1 MVEPTVESVREELAA
16 LEDPKVRAVNEK
28 HGDDHGVKLSGLRAV
43 AKALKKNEQLAVD
56 LWATGETP
64 LRLVALL
71 ICRPKQ
77 FGADELDEMLR
88 DARVPKV
95 TDWLINYVVKKSP
108 HADELREA
116 WHDDADP
123 AVAAGAWALAADRA
137 VREPEVLD
145 LEALLNEIESEMKEA
160 PARKQWEMNN
170 TLAAIGIA
178 HPDLRKRAIDIGE
191 RLEVLKDYPTPPG
204 CTSPYAPLWIGEI
217 VSRQKT

>member
-1 MVEPTVESVREELAA
+1 MAEHTVESVREQLAA

-28 HGDDHGVKLSGLRAV
+28 HGDDHGIKLSGLRAV
-43 AKALKKNEQLAVD
+43 AKELKKNEQLAMD

-77 FGADELDEMLR
+77 FAPADLDEMLR

-95 TDWLINYVVKKSP
+95 TDWLLGYVVKKSP

-116 WHDDADP
+116 WHDDPDP
-123 AVAAGAWALAADRA
+123 AVAAGAWAIAADRA
-137 VREPEVLD
+137 AKKPDVLD
-145 LEALLNEIESEMKEA
+145 LDGLLNEIESEMKGA

-178 HPDLRKRAIDIGE
+178 HEDLRERAIDIGE

-204 CTSPYAPLWIGEI
+204 CTSPFAPIWISEI
-217 VSRQKT
+217 VSRQKG